1 MKVRKRRVLSWLG
14 FSREDVAVDR
24 IVKKDGYVQGAEIS
38 RGALG
43 DI

>member
-1 MKVRKRRVLSWLG
+1 MRILSWLG
-14 FSREDVAVDR
+14 FSREEVAVER
-24 IVKKDGYVQGAEIS
+24 MVKRNRWVQGAEIS

>member
-1 MKVRKRRVLSWLG
+1 MKLRKMRVLNWLG
-14 FSREDVAVDR
+14 FSREEVAVDR
-24 IVKKDGYVQGAEIS
+24 IMKKDKYVEFAEIS